1 MRLTDDPLGH
11 AAGSRSPDGRT
22 MQTLSP
28 PLRLSHTPPPQPEWV
43 GNQSGWTQSITDD
56 GPIDVSVCVAN
67 WNCKDHLWECLTSVE
82 DIPQGVRVEAIVV
95 DNASTDGA
103 AEMVAEEFPEVV
115 LVRNASNVGF
125 AQASNQAAALAR
137 GRYLFFLNNDT
148 VLPAFT
154 LRHLVDYADANPEVG
169 MIGPRLRDGYGNHQ
183 ISYRRRPTIAA
194 MLHRTALLRWTG
206 LFKFA
211 YHDYRRKNF
220 APMSKRRV
228 DVLMGAAILMPRG
241 VFEDAGRWDE
251 DFRFG
256 VEDVELSTRV
266 AATHELAYLPDV
278 EVIHHGRLSSRE
290 NIAFAAPNLLIGY
303 VHYFRKTH
311 APRAG
316 IFFYKLVVTVDTPIQ
331 LLVKSI
337 QYLFRRIR
345 GKKAKAE
352 KSRLSLKGLW
362 HFFRY
367 ELGRFWKA

>member
-1 MRLTDDPLGH
+1 MIRTDTY
-11 AAGSRSPDGRT
+11 AGSYSPDGRT

-28 PLRLSHTPPPQPEWV
+28 PRPLSRTRRLQAESV
-43 GNQSGWTQSITDD
+43 GSQAGWAQSIADD
-56 GPIDVSVCVAN
+56 GPIDVSVCIAN
-67 WNCKDHLWECLTSVE
+67 WNCKDYLWECLTSVQ

-95 DNASTDGA
+95 DNASSDGA
-103 AEMVAEEFPEVV
+103 AEMIADEFPEVV
-115 LVRNASNVGF
+115 LVRNSANVGF
-125 AQASNQAAALAR
+125 ARASNQAAALAR
-137 GRYLFFLNNDT
+137 GRYIFFLNNDT
-148 VLPAFT
+148 VLPAYT
-154 LRHLVDYADANPEVG
+154 LRDLVEYADAHPDVG

-194 MLHRTALLRWTG
+194 MLHRTALLRWTR

-211 YHDYRRKNF
+211 YDEYRRKNF
-220 APMSKRRV
+220 APMAKRRV
-228 DVLMGAAILMPRG
+228 DVLMGAAILMPRE
-241 VFEDAGRWDE
+241 VFEDSGRWDE

-266 AATHELAYLPDV
+266 AVTHQLAYLPDV

-311 APRAG
+311 ASRAG
-316 IFFYKLVVTVDTPIQ
+316 IFTYKLVVTFDTPVQ
-331 LLVKSI
+331 LVVKSA

-345 GKKAKAE
+345 CKRAKAE

-362 HFFRY
+362 HFVRH